1 MKTQNNNEY
10 VGYIY
15 IRTLICTGLKYVG
28 QTVDIEHRNSQWR
41 DTNNPYA
48 GKKIN
53 KARKENGV
61 SDTDW
66 LLEVIEIK
74 APTKKDRAQQ
84 LDYLEEIYII
94 KNDSVNN
101 GYNQSYGRG
110 MKGLHH
116 TLEAKAKISQK
127 LTGIKRS
134 AETKR
139 KISEAAKLRWAKQKQ
154 SLQQAATTALVSAA

>member
-1 MKTQNNNEY
+1 MKTQESNY

-15 IRTLICTGLKYVG
+15 IRTLISTGLKYVG

-74 APTKKDRAQQ
+74 APTEEERDRQ
-84 LDYLEEIYII
+84 LDVLEEIKII
-94 KNDSVNN
+94 ENDSVNN

-116 TLEAKAKISQK
+116 TPSAKAMISKK

-134 AETKR
+134 DETKR

-154 SLQQAATTALVSAA
+154 SLQQATSTLVPAA